1 MVNFVRLLT
10 EASLCSA
17 RDVEDAVPYKKS
29 IGTTQAGR
37 RGRRP
42 LHQDNSRDVGDAVPY
57 GGEIRDVSTS
67 FLGVL
72 RKDAIRNDIEEI
84 GCSLALRLPVY
95 N

>member
-1 MVNFVRLLT
+1 MPHFVRL
-10 EASLCSA
+10 
-17 RDVEDAVPYKKS
+17 
-29 IGTTQAGR
+29 GTSGTPSPTKNQ
-37 RGRRP
+37 
-42 LHQDNSRDVGDAVPY
+42 LVLLK
-57 GGEIRDVSTS
+57 RDVSTS

>member
-1 MVNFVRLLT
+1 MTIHGRRHFAARRATQGRRPLHQDN
-10 EASLCSA
+10 S

-37 RGRRP
+37 RGRHP
-42 LHQDNSRDVGDAVPY
+42 LHQDNL
-57 GGEIRDVSTS
+57 RDVSTS

-84 GCSLALRLPVY
+84 GRSLALRLPVY

>member
-1 MVNFVRLLT
+1 MKLGVFREN
-10 EASLCSA
+10 
-17 RDVEDAVPYKKS
+17 
-29 IGTTQAGR
+29 
-37 RGRRP
+37 
-42 LHQDNSRDVGDAVPY
+42 AVPY